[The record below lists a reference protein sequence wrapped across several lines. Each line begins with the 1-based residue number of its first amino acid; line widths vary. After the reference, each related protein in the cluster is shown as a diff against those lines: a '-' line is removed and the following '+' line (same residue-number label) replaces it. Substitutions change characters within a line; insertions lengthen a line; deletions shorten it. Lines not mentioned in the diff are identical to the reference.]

1 MVSPLNVLHVSSPA
15 VLLHPWPPPWLLR
28 RKLAAQDSEEAMVS
42 AWFTTSLSKV
52 PRSSCP
58 SASRFKSQMSSA
70 LMVELLTTKSQYF
83 PEGGGIE
90 SKIGQKVLKSIQHK
104 LRHTMRKSDST
115 AHSMVERDSVQQPAE
130 SSSDAK
136 ETEVSGDPNSLERE
150 VQCQVEAVSWRE
162 RHISASVHI
171 AASEAHV
178 WKVLTDYER
187 LAEFVPNLIRS
198 ERIPCPHPG
207 RIWLLQVGRQAAMY
221 WHIEARVVLDLL
233 ELPYAKDGKELC
245 FSMVDGD
252 FKRYVGRWYLRP
264 GPRPGS
270 TVLHYEVNVAPKLL
284 FPAPL
289 VERIIRAD
297 LPVNLRAM
305 AERAE
310 ADSAT
315 LSNIPTFLAPSLKGA
330 SLTFQSFLKNLGA
343 GKPTSK
349 TLSATAMAGFTL
361 DPQSLEK
368 ELASSRDG
376 LSVPV
381 GLKELTRW
389 VDRDHQWGVF
399 GRACKAGR
407 PCTVDEVHLRRF
419 DDLLENGGVH
429 RRVVAA
435 ITVEAPIE
443 NLWSV
448 LTSYK
453 QLPEFIP
460 NLAISQVLS
469 RDKNKVRL
477 LQEGC
482 KCLLYM
488 VLHARVILDLWE
500 RPLCE
505 IVFKQVEGDFDLF
518 QGKWTLKPLGPQHT
532 LLKYVVDTKMRKGS
546 LLAEALVEEVIYED
560 LPANL
565 CAIRDRV
572 ELGEQQSPQD
582 LDYLAQLQKEIDME
596 NSSKGDTVSQ
606 GDHSVTTSKPVKGAS
621 SKVKSAPLTQ
631 NLRSLSG
638 GRRRPLVSG
647 LQQDIKVLDRELL
660 KFISEKGKKGV
671 MPMRCELR
679 ESGRVD
685 LEKAIARMG
694 GFGPTAARLNLCLAY
709 KQRKPRGYWDDLQ
722 NIHKEIALFQKEHG
736 KDSTFMPT
744 RKSLERAGRYD
755 LARSLEK
762 WGGLQ
767 EVARVLGLKVRKR
780 QKSQCSER
788 QPPQFQKP
796 TVEDETS
803 LQLPRKTSLPLKST
817 KWIMMWRGSRSEGT
831 DL

>member
-1 MVSPLNVLHVSSPA
+1 MCGRFL
-15 VLLHPWPPPWLLR
+15 
-28 RKLAAQDSEEAMVS
+28 QIMS
-42 AWFTTSLSKV
+42 ALQNL
-52 PRSSCP
+52 CP
-58 SASRFKSQMSSA
+58 TSSA
-70 LMVELLTTKSQYF
+70 GF
-83 PEGGGIE
+83 
-90 SKIGQKVLKSIQHK
+90 
-104 LRHTMRKSDST
+104 
-115 AHSMVERDSVQQPAE
+115 
-130 SSSDAK
+130 
-136 ETEVSGDPNSLERE
+136 
-150 VQCQVEAVSWRE
+150 
-162 RHISASVHI
+162 
-171 AASEAHV
+171 
-178 WKVLTDYER
+178 
-187 LAEFVPNLIRS
+187 S

-477 LQEGC
+477 LQ
-482 KCLLYM
+482 
-488 VLHARVILDLWE
+488 
-500 RPLCE
+500 
-505 IVFKQVEGDFDLF
+505 
-518 QGKWTLKPLGPQHT
+518 
-532 LLKYVVDTKMRKGS
+532 
-546 LLAEALVEEVIYED
+546 VIYED